1 MKIVV
6 GVWSAIL
13 FASSFCPMSAAQSES
28 FGDSCRALR
37 KDGPEQ
43 TKAPPRVY
51 DNDNLP
57 STDTVSVVGS
67 AAEAREGSDQPNTD
81 TADKKSMPD
90 QKKTDDGEIK
100 LDQSPEERQKAYAVW
115 KRRINQGKERVAKLA
130 QEVDDLKQ
138 NAPMSVAVLHL
149 WLDDQ
154 LYLQAVVE
162 KQKALDQARTD
173 LTDLQEQARKAG
185 VPSAFRDGDS
195 KIEPAQSAGERKKEY
210 ADSVLQVQARKAGV
224 PLSDSDAD
232 EGKDNESA
240 AASIHEPNQNQKDID
255 EIKPGQSVEE
265 RQRAYLDWKNRID
278 QPGKKID
285 RLTRELNELKRNVPT
300 AVMLHLWP
308 EDQVYL
314 QLVADKQKE
323 LDQAKADRGD
333 LQEQAREAGVPSS
346 FR

>member
-1 MKIVV
+1 
-6 GVWSAIL
+6 
-13 FASSFCPMSAAQSES
+13 
-28 FGDSCRALR
+28 
-37 KDGPEQ
+37 
-43 TKAPPRVY
+43 
-51 DNDNLP
+51 
-57 STDTVSVVGS
+57 
-67 AAEAREGSDQPNTD
+67 
-81 TADKKSMPD
+81 
-90 QKKTDDGEIK
+90 
-100 LDQSPEERQKAYAVW
+100 
-115 KRRINQGKERVAKLA
+115 
-130 QEVDDLKQ
+130 
-138 NAPMSVAVLHL
+138 LHL
-149 WLDDQ
+149 WPDDQ